1 MKKLLLIDSHALIHR
16 LFHAVA
22 PLTTADGEPI
32 GAIYGLSKLLL
43 KMLTETVKPDYVAA
57 CFDRPEPTFR
67 KEAYAEYKAHRG
79 PTDPG
84 LIPQLIR
91 SREVFAQFKIKC
103 FELPGFE
110 ADDLIAT
117 LATKLH
123 EEKNLQVVILS
134 GDRDLLQLVHDDHIV
149 VELFKNGSDQTIHM
163 NEAAV
168 IEKYGLKPAQIV
180 DLKGLIGDPSDNIPG
195 VMGVGEKTATP
206 LLQEFGTV
214 EEVFEN
220 LVIVP
225 QKIAKK
231 FEGQREVA
239 LLSKKL
245 ATLERNAPIFLDSL
259 EDLRALPLDT
269 AELKAYFN
277 KLGFVS
283 LIRQLEEKAR

>member
-16 LFHAVA
+16 MYHAMA
-22 PLTTADGEPI
+22 PLTTSQGEPI
-32 GAIYGLSKLLL
+32 GALYGLSQLLL

-67 KEAYAEYKAHRG
+67 KEVFAEYKAHRL
-79 PTDPG
+79 PTPSD
-84 LIPQLIR
+84 LISQLIK
-91 SREVFAQFKIKC
+91 SREVFQQFKIKM

-117 LATKLH
+117 LAAKLH
-123 EEKNLQVVILS
+123 EEKDLQVSILT

-149 VELFKNGSDQTIHM
+149 VELFQNGGGETKHM

-168 IEKYGLKPAQIV
+168 IEKYGLKPIQII

-195 VMGVGEKTATP
+195 IHGVGEKTATP
-206 LLQEFGTV
+206 LLKEFGTV
-214 EEVFEN
+214 EGVFDN

-225 QKIAKK
+225 EKIAKK
-231 FEGQREVA
+231 FEGQMEIA
-239 LLSKKL
+239 LKCKKL

-259 EDLRALPLDT
+259 EDLRFLPLDKP
-269 AELKAYFN
+269 ALIAYFES
-277 KLGFVS
+277 LGFVS
-283 LIRQLEEKAR
+283 LIRRLEEGR

>member
-16 LFHAVA
+16 MYHAMA
-22 PLTTADGEPI
+22 PLTTAKGEPV
-32 GAIYGLSKLLL
+32 GALYGLSQLLL
-43 KMLTETVKPDYVAA
+43 RMLTETVKPDYVAA

-67 KEAYAEYKAHRG
+67 KESFPAYKAHREET
-79 PTDPG
+79 PSD
-84 LIPQLIR
+84 LVSQLIR
-91 SREVFAQFKIKC
+91 SREVFAQFKIKM

-123 EEKNLQVVILS
+123 AEKDLQVTILS
-134 GDRDLLQLVHDDHIV
+134 GDRDLLQLVEDDHIV
-149 VELFKNGSDQTIHM
+149 VELFKNGGGETVHM

-168 IEKYGLKPAQIV
+168 IAKYGLKPIQII

-195 VMGVGEKTATP
+195 IHGVGEKTATP

-225 QKIAKK
+225 EKTAKK
-231 FEGQREVA
+231 FAGQRDIA
-239 LLSKKL
+239 MQCKKL
-245 ATLERNAPIFLDSL
+245 ATLDRAAPIFLDSL
-259 EDLRALPLDT
+259 DDLRALPIDIPALT
-269 AELKAYFN
+269 TYFES
-277 KLGFVS
+277 LGFVS
-283 LIRQLEEKAR
+283 LIRRLSGE

>member
-16 LFHAVA
+16 MYHAMA
-22 PLTTADGEPI
+22 PLTAPDGEPI
-32 GAIYGLSKLLL
+32 GALYGLSKLLL

-67 KEAYAEYKAHRG
+67 KETFAEYKAHRA
-79 PTDPG
+79 PTPPD
-84 LIPQLIR
+84 LIGQLIK
-91 SREVFAQFKIKC
+91 SREVFQQFKIKM
-103 FELPGFE
+103 FELAGFE

-123 EEKNLQVVILS
+123 EEKNLQVSILT

-149 VELFKNGSDQTIHM
+149 VELFQNGGGETKHM

-168 IEKYGLKPAQIV
+168 LEKYGLKPLQIV

-195 VMGVGEKTATP
+195 IMGVGEKTATP
-206 LLQEFGTV
+206 LLKEFGTI

-220 LVIVP
+220 LVIVNP
-225 QKIAKK
+225 KIAKK
-231 FEGQREVA
+231 FEGHKEVA
-239 LLSKKL
+239 LMSKKL

-259 EDLRALPLDT
+259 EDLRTLPLDIP
-269 AELKAYFN
+269 ELTRYFE

-283 LIRQLEEKAR
+283 LIRQLEAR

>member
-1 MKKLLLIDSHALIHR
+1 MRKLLLIDSHALIHR
-16 LFHAVA
+16 MYHAMA
-22 PLTTADGEPI
+22 PLTTASGEPI
-32 GAIYGLSKLLL
+32 GAIYGLSQLLL
-43 KMLTETVKPDYVAA
+43 RMMTETVRPDYVAA

-67 KEAYAEYKAHRG
+67 KEVFVDYKAQRQ
-79 PTDPG
+79 PTPSD
-84 LIPQLIR
+84 LISQLIK
-91 SREVFAQFKIKC
+91 SREVFQQFKIKM

-123 EEKNLQVVILS
+123 DEKDLQVTILS

-149 VELFKNGSDQTIHM
+149 VELFKNGGGETVHM

-168 IEKYGLKPAQIV
+168 KEKYGLTPAQIV

-195 VMGVGEKTATP
+195 IHGVGEKTATP
-206 LLQEFGTV
+206 LLKEFGTV

-225 QKIAKK
+225 QKVAKK
-231 FEGQREVA
+231 FEGHKEIA

-259 EDLRALPLDT
+259 DDLRALPLDVPALT
-269 AELKAYFN
+269 SYFES
-277 KLGFVS
+277 LGFVS
-283 LIRQLEEKAR
+283 LVRRLKGE

>member
-16 LFHAVA
+16 MYHAMA
-22 PLTTADGEPI
+22 PLTTAGGEPI
-32 GAIYGLSKLLL
+32 GAIYGLSQLLL
-43 KMLTETVKPDYVAA
+43 RMLTETVKPDYVAA

-67 KEAYAEYKAHRG
+67 KEAFAGYKAQRQ
-79 PTDPG
+79 PTPPD
-84 LIPQLIR
+84 LVSQLVK
-91 SREVFAQFKIKC
+91 SREVFAQFKIKM

-123 EEKNLQVVILS
+123 DEKDLQVTILS

-149 VELFKNGSDQTIHM
+149 VELFKNGGGETTHM

-168 IEKYGLKPAQIV
+168 LEKYSLTPAQIV
-180 DLKGLIGDPSDNIPG
+180 DLKGLVGDPSDNIPG
-195 VMGVGEKTATP
+195 IKNVGEKTATP
-206 LLQEFGTV
+206 LLKEFGTV
-214 EEVFEN
+214 EGVFDN

-225 QKIAKK
+225 EKVAKK
-231 FEGQREVA
+231 FEGQFEIA
-239 LLSKKL
+239 MKCKKL

-269 AELKAYFN
+269 AKLTAYFDS
-277 KLGFVS
+277 LGFAS
-283 LIRQLEEKAR
+283 LVRRLNS